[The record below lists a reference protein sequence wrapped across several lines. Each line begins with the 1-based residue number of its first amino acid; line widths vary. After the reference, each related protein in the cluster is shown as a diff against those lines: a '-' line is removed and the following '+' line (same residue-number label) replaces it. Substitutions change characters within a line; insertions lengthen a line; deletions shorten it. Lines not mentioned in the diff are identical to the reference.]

1 MTTIQQ
7 NTVNRFTGIFFG
19 DQGEALEMQ
28 LPVDTGTQK
37 VLDQLIAHNLNPL
50 IVGGA
55 VRDAIR
61 GKSPKDFDIEV
72 HGAQSFNEL
81 REILKGLGP
90 INLAGR
96 DFGVMKLR
104 VRFEDGSMSEEIDLS
119 LPRRDSKTGDGHR
132 GFTVDVD
139 PTMSLREATA
149 RRDLTV
155 NALVWDPKTS
165 LVIDLHG
172 GLKDMEDG
180 VLRHVSTAF
189 SEDPLRV
196 LRVAR
201 FAAKMGF
208 TVAPETVEISRSLKP
223 AFNELATERI
233 VGEMSRMI
241 FEPFISKGFEFLKAS
256 GWNDSLGVPEDVVE
270 AISESLESHAEKSL
284 TTSENFDHRAF
295 KIAIIASWLP
305 SEVNARET
313 LQNFATSKSELK
325 RALAIVE
332 APAITKMSNSEARQW
347 AWDNQSITAE
357 EKIALDFTVGFADS
371 ETTAENFLQFE
382 SLRVIHGPEKDTFDA
397 NALIQAHKDA
407 NPGLKTGPW
416 IKSML
421 QDARSAQ
428 YAR

>member
-1 MTTIQQ
+1 MTTISAI
-7 NTVNRFTGIFFG
+7 TANRFSGTFFN
-19 DQGEALEMQ
+19 EAGQAVKLD
-28 LPVDTGTQK
+28 LPIDNGTK
-37 VLDQLIAHNLNPL
+37 AVLDRLTSKGLNPL

-61 GKSPKDFDIEV
+61 GKNPKDFDIEV
-72 HGAQSFNEL
+72 HGAKNFEEL
-81 REILKGLGP
+81 RSLLKDLGP
-90 INLAGR
+90 MNLAGR

-104 VRFEDGSMSEEIDLS
+104 VRFPNGVMSDEIDLA
-119 LPRRDSKTGDGHR
+119 LPRRDSKTGEGHR
-132 GFTVDVD
+132 GFSIEVD

-208 TVAPETVEISRSLKP
+208 TVAPETIEISRSLKP

-256 GWNDSLGVPEDVVE
+256 GWNDSLGVPEDIVE

-284 TTSENFDHRAF
+284 TTSENFDHRTF

-305 SEVNARET
+305 SEINAKET

-371 ETTAENFLQFE
+371 EATAENFLQFE
-382 SLRVIHGPEKDTFDA
+382 SLRIIHGPEKDTFDA
-397 NALIQAHKDA
+397 NALIQAHKDT

-421 QDARSAQ
+421 QEARSAQ